1 MKRLLTLAMTSML
14 AVGCTHSIHQQH
26 ISDIDPGLAADKSAK
41 TVVVTTEQKVVLW
54 FAFDTDYV
62 DQAYRELQQK
72 CPGRIGAVATQHS
85 TSHGFMNWTNKIRM
99 EAICTQ

>member
-1 MKRLLTLAMTSML
+1 MKRLLTLTMTSML

-26 ISDIDPGLAADKSAK
+26 ISDIDPHLVAGNSTK
-41 TVVVTTEQKVVLW
+41 TVVVTAEQQVVLW
-54 FAFDTDYV
+54 FAFDTNYV
-62 DQAYRELQQK
+62 DQAYHELQQK

-85 TSHGFMNWTNKIRM
+85 TSHGFMYWTNKIRM

>member
-1 MKRLLTLAMTSML
+1 MKRLLTLAITSVL

-26 ISDIDPGLAADKSAK
+26 ISDIDPALTGDKEARK
-41 TVVVTTEQKVVLW
+41 VVVTTEQKVVLW

-62 DQAYRELQQK
+62 DQAYQQLKEK

-85 TSHGFMNWTNKIRM
+85 TSHGFMSWTNKIRM
-99 EAICTQ
+99 EAICNG

>member
-1 MKRLLTLAMTSML
+1 MKRLMTMALTSML

-26 ISDIDPGLAADKSAK
+26 LSDIDPALAADKAVR

-62 DQAYRELQQK
+62 DQAYQQLKAK
-72 CPGRIGAVATQHS
+72 CPGHIGAVATQYS
-85 TSHGFMNWTNKIRM
+85 TSHGFMSWTNKIRM
-99 EAICTQ
+99 EAICRG